1 MSIKREQVGEID
13 FTLLVYR
20 NGQKLQNSEGSY
32 DLKEFVRGFEIFE
45 SIENATIEA
54 SFIFEDAAGLIGALT
69 GSEQFALNIVGTI
82 VDKSYSFRS
91 YEIESRTRTNQGSD
105 VFIVNCASDEF
116 VRNEVTNVF
125 GNSEVIFKNGTE
137 ASQIVKQLVKNQKYL
152 SSGKKVYLEETLN
165 DHHFV
170 APNWRPFDAIY
181 WIAQRTIRKSQSGG
195 GFQNGFAFFENG
207 LGFNF
212 KSVDKMIE
220 DINDQSPTEK
230 TNTNTGKPRLYSYSY
245 SPKRGDDGTMDSYK
259 INALTFPS
267 ERNFLDGLR
276 HGAWSGFSIGFDPNT
291 VPNSKMGTSTDM
303 SVDAYRY
310 SLKELWSNMS
320 HLGKNSTNPFEKADD
335 NVKNLVDYPKRVRY
349 TILPNQIFDP
359 KFQQNADTNYEA
371 LVELQAYQWMRFE
384 SLKTIKLKIK
394 IPGNLD
400 LYAGHGINIVIPA
413 TTRSGSKTQIDKKY
427 SGRYM
432 IASLTHSSTGTI
444 LETELFLVKDSVLK

>member
-82 VDKSYSFRS
+82 VDKSYNFRS

-195 GFQNGFAFFENG
+195 GFQNGFAFLKMDLG
-207 LGFNF
+207 LIL
-212 KSVDKMIE
+212 S
-220 DINDQSPTEK
+220 
-230 TNTNTGKPRLYSYSY
+230 L
-245 SPKRGDDGTMDSYK
+245 
-259 INALTFPS
+259 LT
-267 ERNFLDGLR
+267 
-276 HGAWSGFSIGFDPNT
+276 
-291 VPNSKMGTSTDM
+291 K
-303 SVDAYRY
+303 
-310 SLKELWSNMS
+310 
-320 HLGKNSTNPFEKADD
+320 
-335 NVKNLVDYPKRVRY
+335 
-349 TILPNQIFDP
+349 
-359 KFQQNADTNYEA
+359 
-371 LVELQAYQWMRFE
+371 
-384 SLKTIKLKIK
+384 
-394 IPGNLD
+394 
-400 LYAGHGINIVIPA
+400 
-413 TTRSGSKTQIDKKY
+413 
-427 SGRYM
+427 
-432 IASLTHSSTGTI
+432 
-444 LETELFLVKDSVLK
+444 

>member
-1 MSIKREQVGEID
+1 
-13 FTLLVYR
+13 
-20 NGQKLQNSEGSY
+20 
-32 DLKEFVRGFEIFE
+32 
-45 SIENATIEA
+45 
-54 SFIFEDAAGLIGALT
+54 
-69 GSEQFALNIVGTI
+69 
-82 VDKSYSFRS
+82 
-91 YEIESRTRTNQGSD
+91 
-105 VFIVNCASDEF
+105 
-116 VRNEVTNVF
+116 
-125 GNSEVIFKNGTE
+125 
-137 ASQIVKQLVKNQKYL
+137 
-152 SSGKKVYLEETLN
+152 
-165 DHHFV
+165 
-170 APNWRPFDAIY
+170 
-181 WIAQRTIRKSQSGG
+181 
-195 GFQNGFAFFENG
+195 
-207 LGFNF
+207 
-212 KSVDKMIE
+212 
-220 DINDQSPTEK
+220 
-230 TNTNTGKPRLYSYSY
+230 
-245 SPKRGDDGTMDSYK
+245 
-259 INALTFPS
+259 
-267 ERNFLDGLR
+267 
-276 HGAWSGFSIGFDPNT
+276 
-291 VPNSKMGTSTDM
+291 MGTSTDM
-303 SVDAYRY
+303 SIDAYRY